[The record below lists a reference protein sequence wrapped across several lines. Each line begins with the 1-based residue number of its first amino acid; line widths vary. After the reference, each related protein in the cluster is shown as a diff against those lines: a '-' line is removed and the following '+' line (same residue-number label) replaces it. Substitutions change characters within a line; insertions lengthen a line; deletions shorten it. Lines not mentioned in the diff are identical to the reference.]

1 MSDTSSTDMVV
12 PSTGEIS
19 TYSEQLWS
27 VPEAFI
33 PNEDL
38 RALYDVVSVQL
49 RVDNPDADALEVL
62 MIERVAALYIFLRYR
77 ESTGDVD
84 SMTAYHKNLE
94 LWAKL
99 VDGLRK
105 KRVDNSI
112 DDANK
117 QKILTNV
124 GAAFQ
129 KALTGLEP
137 EVATHIRQRFAQNLS
152 EV

>member
-1 MSDTSSTDMVV
+1 MDDSTEMVV

-19 TYSEQLWS
+19 TYNKELWT
-27 VPEAFI
+27 VPSAFI
-33 PNEDL
+33 PDPDL
-38 RALYDVVSVQL
+38 RALYEQVAAQL
-49 RVDNPDADALEVL
+49 RADNPDADALEQL
-62 MIERVAALYIFLRYR
+62 MMERVAALYMFLRHR
-77 ESTGDVD
+77 EATGDVD

-105 KRVDNSI
+105 KRVDNAA
-112 DDANK
+112 DDATK

-124 GAAFQ
+124 GEAFQ

-137 EVATHIRQRFAQNLS
+137 EVSAHIRKRFAENIGK
-152 EV
+152 VV